1 MAAGLIEVYVAGW
14 QVMFDCVYTTETS
27 LGKKLTTD
35 EILILHL
42 QPLMNHPFWAE
53 QDNISAIWCRWS
65 WNIPV
70 DRPV

>member
-42 QPLMNHPFWAE
+42 QPLMNHP
-53 QDNISAIWCRWS
+53 
-65 WNIPV
+65 V
-70 DRPV
+70 